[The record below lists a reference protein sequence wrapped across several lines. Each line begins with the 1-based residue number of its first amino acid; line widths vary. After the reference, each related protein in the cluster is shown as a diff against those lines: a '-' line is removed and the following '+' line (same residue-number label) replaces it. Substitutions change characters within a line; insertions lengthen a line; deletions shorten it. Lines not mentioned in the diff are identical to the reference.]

1 MILFQAKW
9 FVIPFQMMPTK
20 SRPLPSPLKTTI
32 PVWLIQDVRQCLLL
46 DVCFLDFL
54 SYGSYQRL
62 SNVYVWGVKC
72 IEACCCC
79 CCRSQSNTAYQQPP
93 QTYINPN
100 MYPDA
105 QYNQRYAY
113 QPQPPMS
120 AYPGP
125 SNDSV
130 KSEYGYNNHD
140 GYEPVSNNN
149 TNYQSP
155 FNDRYKYQVDEEYQI
170 YVLVMNLLSSFRW
183 CFLVFVSS
191 ICIDWFM

>member
-1 MILFQAKW
+1 MCASWTSCHMGHINDCPMF
-9 FVIPFQMMPTK
+9 M
-20 SRPLPSPLKTTI
+20 
-32 PVWLIQDVRQCLLL
+32 
-46 DVCFLDFL
+46 
-54 SYGSYQRL
+54 Y
-62 SNVYVWGVKC
+62 GVKC

-113 QPQPPMS
+113 QPQPQPPMS

-155 FNDRYKYQVDEEYQI
+155 FNDRYKY
-170 YVLVMNLLSSFRW
+170 
-183 CFLVFVSS
+183 
-191 ICIDWFM
+191 

>member
-1 MILFQAKW
+1 MTILYDFIPSKQVRDTISNDADKVTSFAKS
-9 FVIPFQMMPTK
+9 FKNYDTCMANTGCKIVFIVGCVLLGLLVIWVI
-20 SRPLPSPLKTTI
+20 STI
-32 PVWLIQDVRQCLLL
+32 VQCL
-46 DVCFLDFL
+46 CM
-54 SYGSYQRL
+54 
-62 SNVYVWGVKC
+62 GVKC

-140 GYEPVSNNN
+140 GYEPVGNNN

-155 FNDRYKYQVDEEYQI
+155 FNDRYKY
-170 YVLVMNLLSSFRW
+170 
-183 CFLVFVSS
+183 
-191 ICIDWFM
+191 